1 MYSVNRLLVQ
11 IVLYY
16 NHSKGT
22 GSCDRRT
29 GKEPDDLSKISPS
42 HKRAGCFVKAGDDPE
57 STKPAAAGY
66 EEEHTMS
73 INELEAK
80 ARELRQLQA
89 LIDEAQAEAED
100 LKDAIKAA
108 MGDRE
113 AIQAGEYKITWK
125 AVTASRVD
133 TVALRKALPDV
144 AERFT
149 HTTTTRRFCVA

>member
-1 MYSVNRLLVQ
+1 
-11 IVLYY
+11 
-16 NHSKGT
+16 
-22 GSCDRRT
+22 
-29 GKEPDDLSKISPS
+29 
-42 HKRAGCFVKAGDDPE
+42 
-57 STKPAAAGY
+57 
-66 EEEHTMS
+66 MS

-89 LIDEAQAEAED
+89 LIDEAQAEAEA
-100 LKDAIKAA
+100 LKDAIKAT

-113 AIQAGEYKITWK
+113 TIQAGEYKITWK
-125 AVTASRVD
+125 PVTASRLD